1 MIIDIS
7 NHMHNMHMSQMSHVS
22 CFRTW
27 KRVLH
32 ITTGILLLQS
42 LDVFHP
48 CPICPGV
55 KNGSL
60 VRGYGGGKLFGLY
73 QDLWISCSPGFL
85 SRIIRI
91 LHFLLSVTLVPARN
105 RVTVRI
111 MRGWQLST
119 AQSEG
124 GASQHYLGSHKPF
137 TSTAAALKPL
147 RLRCCLSDG
156 ERTISSPFDFDWM
169 VHLNRKFGANFR
181 YILSSDFTFI
191 RLVVKQCAVLFLWTF
206 RYLFLSLILV
216 LHCQYQLMVK
226 SWNIRWCVMSSFWLR
241 YVTFVKNI
249 LLCLQ
254 CMVCDSWYCMN
265 EPDSGAAAVELVT
278 FDGAPVT
285 QCI

>member
-1 MIIDIS
+1 MIVDIS
-7 NHMHNMHMSQMSHVS
+7 NHMHNMHMSRVS

-91 LHFLLSVTLVPARN
+91 LHFLLLLLVSLVPARN
-105 RVTVRI
+105 RVRVRM
-111 MRGWQLST
+111 MRGWKLSI

-124 GASQHYLGSHKPF
+124 GASQHYPGLHKPF
-137 TSTAAALKPL
+137 TGMAAALKPL

-181 YILSSDFTFI
+181 YILSSDFTFY
-191 RLVVKQCAVLFLWTF
+191 A
-206 RYLFLSLILV
+206 LSSNSVQFFTCEHLEI
-216 LHCQYQLMVK
+216 
-226 SWNIRWCVMSSFWLR
+226 SS
-241 YVTFVKNI
+241 
-249 LLCLQ
+249 
-254 CMVCDSWYCMN
+254 S
-265 EPDSGAAAVELVT
+265 S
-278 FDGAPVT
+278 
-285 QCI
+285 